1 MSHEFFLCY
10 FETTRRCNL
19 ACPYCMSRTGVE
31 GRGKELDTDE
41 AKHLVLDEIAK
52 FRSNAAVAF
61 SGGEH
66 LMRDDALELLRYAA
80 EIGLFPFLNTNA
92 TMLDREM
99 LERIRDATGGRIVFV
114 LPLNSI
120 DASANEWSRNDA
132 SSTVLRAVH
141 LCEKLGLDYFF
152 ITTISH
158 QNLPTLA
165 ATMEHLKHLQM
176 PVLRAPFV
184 PRGAGGGFPQL
195 LFTKEDMKA
204 TIYPALR
211 DNYLSYISYTPF
223 FASPE
228 FLEEKG
234 KSLGVRIAG
243 LGCHAARSFAA
254 VSAEGN
260 VAPCVQLLDSGVE
273 RGNVRDRPLAEILD
287 FDPVFQAMRHRDQLK
302 GKCGRCRYRWTC
314 GGCRA
319 LAYYHNGDYLAE
331 DPTCFFEPVDET
343 TKSEFEDIQNRNV
356 SRFIDYIKFNE
367 PWNLIF

>member
-1 MSHEFFLCY
+1 MSDGFYLCY

-31 GRGKELDTDE
+31 GRGRELDTDE

-52 FRSNAAVAF
+52 YRPNAAVAF

-66 LMRDDALELLRYAA
+66 LLRDDALELLRYAA
-80 EIGLFPFLNTNA
+80 EIGLFAFLNTNA

-99 LERIRDATGGRIVFV
+99 IGRIRDATGGRIVFA
-114 LPLNSI
+114 LPLNSMT
-120 DASANEWSRNDA
+120 ASVNEWSRSDA
-132 SSTVLRAVH
+132 PSTVLGAAE
-141 LCEKLGLDYFF
+141 LCQEAGTDYFF
-152 ITTISH
+152 LSTISR
-158 QNLPTLA
+158 QNLSTLA
-165 ATMEHLKHLQM
+165 ETMKHLKHLQV

-184 PRGAGGGFPQL
+184 PRGAGGGYPQL

-260 VAPCVQLLDSGVE
+260 VAPCVQLLDSGAE
-273 RGNVRDRPLAEILD
+273 CGNVREQPLAEILE
-287 FDPVFQAMRHRDQLK
+287 FAPLFRSLRDRDRLK

-319 LAYYHNGDYLAE
+319 LAYYHNGDCLAE

-343 TKSEFEDIQNRNV
+343 TRSEFEDVQDRNV